1 MGIKS
6 SNGHQQI
13 KTIKFLYSY
22 QNQRIHR
29 SIRSAIYMTSII
41 RLAEEARIHQDRAE
55 KEESDKKTLEATI
68 KQLQIR

>member
-1 MGIKS
+1 MKDKNSI
-6 SNGHQQI
+6 NPI
-13 KTIKFLYSY
+13 
-22 QNQRIHR
+22 RILKEFYR
-29 SIRSAIYMTSII
+29 DIRSAIYMTSII